1 MMKKQGN
8 TYCFDDPPRVLSYAS
23 VVGKKEG
30 EGPLSRDFDY
40 ISNDNTFG
48 EQTWEKAESRMMSMA
63 FERVLNKGQLPPE
76 QLGCVLGGDLLNQCI
91 STTFALR
98 PTNVPFFGLYGA
110 CSTMAEGLVLA
121 ACLVDGGFERTVCA
135 ITSSHFCAAERQYRY
150 PLEYGGQ
157 RPQTAQWTA
166 TASGAVVL
174 HKGGK
179 GVKITKATPGRIA
192 DPGVTA
198 QTNMGAAMA
207 LSAYETLQTY
217 FQDTKTGPTDYDLIV
232 TGDLGKVGHQIVLDL
247 FQRDGVDMRPT
258 YDDCGLLLYDGTQ
271 DVHSGGSGCGC
282 SAAVLCSYLLKAL
295 EQKIFPQSAVLRHRC
310 TAQPHFIQP
319 GPEHTRYLPSRLF
332 GGGCLI

>member
-121 ACLVDGGFERTVCA
+121 SCLVDGGFERTVCA

-232 TGDLGKVGHQIVLDL
+232 TGDLGKVGHQLVLDL

-295 EQKIFPQSAVLRHRC
+295 EQKIFRKVLFCGTGALLSPTSSNQGQS
-310 TAQPHFIQP
+310 IP
-319 GPEHTRYLPSRLF
+319 GICHLV
-332 GGGCLI
+332 CLEADV

>member
-271 DVHSGGSGCGC
+271 EVHSGGSGCGC

-295 EQKIFPQSAVLRHRC
+295 EQKIFRKVLFCGTGALLSPTSSNQGQS
-310 TAQPHFIQP
+310 IP
-319 GPEHTRYLPSRLF
+319 GICHLV
-332 GGGCLI
+332 CLEADV

>member
-76 QLGCVLGGDLLNQCI
+76 QLGCVRGGDLLNQCI

-121 ACLVDGGFERTVCA
+121 SCLVDGGFERTVCA

-232 TGDLGKVGHQIVLDL
+232 TGDLGKVGHQLVLDL

-295 EQKIFPQSAVLRHRC
+295 EQKIFRKVLFCGTGALLSPTSSNQGQS
-310 TAQPHFIQP
+310 IP
-319 GPEHTRYLPSRLF
+319 GICHLV
-332 GGGCLI
+332 CLEADV

>member
-30 EGPLSRDFDY
+30 EGPLARDFDY

-48 EQTWEKAESRMMSMA
+48 EQTWDKAESRMMSMA

-295 EQKIFPQSAVLRHRC
+295 EQKIFRKVLFCGTGALLSPTSSNQGQS
-310 TAQPHFIQP
+310 IP
-319 GPEHTRYLPSRLF
+319 GICHLV
-332 GGGCLI
+332 CLEADV

>member
-1 MMKKQGN
+1 M
-8 TYCFDDPPRVLSYAS
+8 LSYAS

-121 ACLVDGGFERTVCA
+121 SCLVDGGFERTVCA

-295 EQKIFPQSAVLRHRC
+295 EQKIFRKVLFCGTGALLSPTSSNQGQS
-310 TAQPHFIQP
+310 IP
-319 GPEHTRYLPSRLF
+319 GICHLV
-332 GGGCLI
+332 CLEADV

>member
-8 TYCFDDPPRVLSYAS
+8 TYCFYDPPRVMSYAS

-295 EQKIFPQSAVLRHRC
+295 EQKIFRKVLFCGNGALLSPTSSNQGQS
-310 TAQPHFIQP
+310 IP
-319 GPEHTRYLPSRLF
+319 GICHLV
-332 GGGCLI
+332 CLEADV

>member
-1 MMKKQGN
+1 M
-8 TYCFDDPPRVLSYAS
+8 
-23 VVGKKEG
+23 
-30 EGPLSRDFDY
+30 
-40 ISNDNTFG
+40 
-48 EQTWEKAESRMMSMA
+48 
-63 FERVLNKGQLPPE
+63 
-76 QLGCVLGGDLLNQCI
+76 NQCI

-121 ACLVDGGFERTVCA
+121 SCLVDGGFERTVCA

-295 EQKIFPQSAVLRHRC
+295 EQKIFRKVLFCGTGALLSPTSSNQGQS
-310 TAQPHFIQP
+310 IP
-319 GPEHTRYLPSRLF
+319 GICHLV
-332 GGGCLI
+332 CLEADV

>member
-198 QTNMGAAMA
+198 QTTMGAAMA

-295 EQKIFPQSAVLRHRC
+295 EQKIFRKVLFCGTGALLSPTSSNQGQS
-310 TAQPHFIQP
+310 IP
-319 GPEHTRYLPSRLF
+319 GICHLV
-332 GGGCLI
+332 CLEADV

>member
-1 MMKKQGN
+1 M
-8 TYCFDDPPRVLSYAS
+8 
-23 VVGKKEG
+23 
-30 EGPLSRDFDY
+30 
-40 ISNDNTFG
+40 
-48 EQTWEKAESRMMSMA
+48 
-63 FERVLNKGQLPPE
+63 
-76 QLGCVLGGDLLNQCI
+76 
-91 STTFALR
+91 
-98 PTNVPFFGLYGA
+98 
-110 CSTMAEGLVLA
+110 
-121 ACLVDGGFERTVCA
+121 
-135 ITSSHFCAAERQYRY
+135 
-150 PLEYGGQ
+150 
-157 RPQTAQWTA
+157 
-166 TASGAVVL
+166 VL

-295 EQKIFPQSAVLRHRC
+295 EQKIFRKVLFCGTGALLSPTSSNQGQS
-310 TAQPHFIQP
+310 IP
-319 GPEHTRYLPSRLF
+319 GICHLV
-332 GGGCLI
+332 CLEADV

>member
-30 EGPLSRDFDY
+30 ERPLSRDFDY

-121 ACLVDGGFERTVCA
+121 SCLVDGGFERTVCA

-295 EQKIFPQSAVLRHRC
+295 AQKIFRKVLFCGTGALLSPTSSNQGQS
-310 TAQPHFIQP
+310 IP
-319 GPEHTRYLPSRLF
+319 GICHLV
-332 GGGCLI
+332 CLEADV

>member
-98 PTNVPFFGLYGA
+98 LTNVPFFGLYGA

-121 ACLVDGGFERTVCA
+121 SCLVDGGFERTVCA

-295 EQKIFPQSAVLRHRC
+295 EQKIFRKVLFCGTGALLSPTSSNQGQS
-310 TAQPHFIQP
+310 IP
-319 GPEHTRYLPSRLF
+319 GICHLV
-332 GGGCLI
+332 CLEADV

>member
-179 GVKITKATPGRIA
+179 GVKITKATPGRTA

-295 EQKIFPQSAVLRHRC
+295 EQKIFRKVLFCGTGALLSPTSSNQGQS
-310 TAQPHFIQP
+310 IP
-319 GPEHTRYLPSRLF
+319 GICHLV
-332 GGGCLI
+332 CLEADV

>member
-30 EGPLSRDFDY
+30 EGPLSRDYDY

-295 EQKIFPQSAVLRHRC
+295 EQKIFRKVLFCGTGALLSPTSSNQGQS
-310 TAQPHFIQP
+310 IP
-319 GPEHTRYLPSRLF
+319 GICHLV
-332 GGGCLI
+332 CLEADV

>member
-192 DPGVTA
+192 NPRVTA

-295 EQKIFPQSAVLRHRC
+295 EQKIFRKVLFCGTGALLSPTSSNQGQS
-310 TAQPHFIQP
+310 IP
-319 GPEHTRYLPSRLF
+319 GICHLV
-332 GGGCLI
+332 CLEADV

>member
-121 ACLVDGGFERTVCA
+121 SCLVDGGFERTVCA

-198 QTNMGAAMA
+198 QTNMGAAKA

-295 EQKIFPQSAVLRHRC
+295 EQKIFRKVLFCGTGALLSPTSSNQGQS
-310 TAQPHFIQP
+310 IP
-319 GPEHTRYLPSRLF
+319 GICHLV
-332 GGGCLI
+332 CLEADV

>member
-121 ACLVDGGFERTVCA
+121 SCLVDGGFERTVCA
-135 ITSSHFCAAERQYRY
+135 ITSSHFCTAERQYRY

-295 EQKIFPQSAVLRHRC
+295 EQKIFRKVLFCGTGALLSPTSSNQGQS
-310 TAQPHFIQP
+310 IP
-319 GPEHTRYLPSRLF
+319 GICHLV
-332 GGGCLI
+332 CLEADV